1 MCLFWRDRII
11 KGEGARSG
19 ISGQVVRPR
28 AKQNAYLAQEQT
40 VPSCAPLMRLAERTV
55 RKVSLRLLPFLFLLY
70 VVAFLDRV
78 NFGYAALEMNSALGL
93 SAEVFG
99 FLSGI
104 FFIGYLIFE
113 IPSNMILQR
122 IGARIWI
129 SRIIISWGIVVIVT
143 AAATDA
149 FQLAA
154 LRFILGV
161 AEAGFFPGVILYITC
176 WFRRQE
182 LARAVALFMTALAVS
197 NIIGAPLSTWILDNI
212 HWFGIAGWRWLFIL
226 EGLPALVLGVVTWF
240 YLTDRPKDA
249 AWLEPE
255 EREWLTGVIARENAE
270 RAGTHHS
277 FRTVIRDLRI
287 WHLGCIYCAMTIGLY
302 GLGFWMPQIIRSLN
316 PAFSNFEIGLVMT
329 IPYLAALVSMIAW
342 SAHSDRTGERVWHAA
357 VPPLVGGI
365 ALAGAGLVSS
375 PAPRL
380 RADHY
385 RNGRYLLFLRPVLDS
400 SRGLPCGGSS
410 RSRYCS
416 DQLGRQPRRVHRPV
430 ACRVPLSRQPGQ
442 RAPGWSPSGPAWCS
456 AGFSRLRPGLEG
468 LWGTHADSAVTATY
482 RLP

>member
-1 MCLFWRDRII
+1 MDATD
-11 KGEGARSG
+11 E
-19 ISGQVVRPR
+19 
-28 AKQNAYLAQEQT
+28 LAT
-40 VPSCAPLMRLAERTV
+40 RTV

-78 NFGYAALEMNSALGL
+78 NFGYAALEMNSSLGI

-122 IGARIWI
+122 VGARIWI
-129 SRIIISWGIVVIVT
+129 SRIIFSWGLVVIIT

-176 WFRRQE
+176 WFRKQE

-226 EGLPALVLGVVTWF
+226 EGLPALVLGIVTWF
-240 YLTDRPKDA
+240 SLTDRPKDA
-249 AWLEPE
+249 AWLEPD
-255 EREWLTGVIARENAE
+255 EREWLAGAIAREDAG
-270 RAGTHHS
+270 RAGTPHR
-277 FRTVIRDLRI
+277 FRSVIRDLRV
-287 WHLGCIYCAMTIGLY
+287 WHLGCIYCTMTIGLY

-329 IPYLAALVSMIAW
+329 LPYLIALGSMIAW

-365 ALAGAGLVSS
+365 ALTGAGLVSGPVFAFVLIIVATVGIYCFFGPFWTI
-375 PAPRL
+375 PAVFLAEAAAAVGIATINSIGNLGGFIGPSL
-380 RADHY
+380 VGTLARATGSTDA
-385 RNGRYLLFLRPVLDS
+385 GLVAIGTCLVLCGLLTFAVRAQEQ
-400 SRGLPCGGSS
+400 G
-410 RSRYCS
+410 S
-416 DQLGRQPRRVHRPV
+416 DQETR
-430 ACRVPLSRQPGQ
+430 S
-442 RAPGWSPSGPAWCS
+442 
-456 AGFSRLRPGLEG
+456 F
-468 LWGTHADSAVTATY
+468 
-482 RLP
+482 

>member
-1 MCLFWRDRII
+1 MVHGPWFP
-11 KGEGARSG
+11 
-19 ISGQVVRPR
+19 VMPR
-28 AKQNAYLAQEQT
+28 GHGGKQNAYLTKNRQYLM
-40 VPSCAPLMRLAERTV
+40 CAADVLAERAV

-78 NFGYAALEMNSALGL
+78 NFGYAALEMNSSLGL

-113 IPSNMILQR
+113 IPSNIILQR

-149 FQLAA
+149 YQMAA
-154 LRFILGV
+154 LRFILGI

-226 EGLPALVLGVVTWF
+226 EGLPALVLGVITWF

-249 AWLEPE
+249 VWLDAD
-255 EREWLTGVIARENAE
+255 EREWLTRVLAQENAE
-270 RAGTHHS
+270 RPGTDHR
-277 FRTVIRDLRI
+277 FRTVIKDLRV
-287 WHLGCIYCAMTIGLY
+287 WHLGAVYCAMTIGLY

-329 IPYLAALVSMIAW
+329 IPYLAALISMIAW
-342 SAHSDRTGERVWHAA
+342 SAHSDHTGERVWHAA
-357 VPPLVGGI
+357 VPPFVGGI
-365 ALAGAGLVSS
+365 ALAGAGLVSAPLLAFILIIIATAGIYS
-375 PAPRL
+375 FFGPFWTLPAV
-380 RADHY
+380 
-385 RNGRYLLFLRPVLDS
+385 FLAEAAAAVGIATVNSVGNL
-400 SRGLPCGGSS
+400 GGFI
-410 RSRYCS
+410 
-416 DQLGRQPRRVHRPV
+416 G
-430 ACRVPLSRQPGQ
+430 
-442 RAPGWSPSGPAWCS
+442 PSLVGALVKETGSTS
-456 AGFSRLRPGLEG
+456 AGLIAIGACLAFCGL
-468 LWGTHADSAVTATY
+468 LTLVVRAQPPRA
-482 RLP
+482 

>member
-1 MCLFWRDRII
+1 MCAADGL
-11 KGEGARSG
+11 
-19 ISGQVVRPR
+19 P
-28 AKQNAYLAQEQT
+28 
-40 VPSCAPLMRLAERTV
+40 ERTV

-78 NFGYAALEMNSALGL
+78 NFGYAALEMNSSLGL
-93 SAEVFG
+93 SAEMFG

-104 FFIGYLIFE
+104 FFAGYLIFE

-129 SRIIISWGIVVIVT
+129 SRIIISWGIVAIVT

-149 FQLAA
+149 VQMAG

-161 AEAGFFPGVILYITC
+161 AEAGFFPGIILYITC

-212 HWFGIAGWRWLFIL
+212 HWFGIAGWRWLFVL

-249 AWLEPE
+249 AWLDPE
-255 EREWLTGVIARENAE
+255 EQEWLAGVIAQENAE
-270 RAGTHHS
+270 QPGTHHRFWS
-277 FRTVIRDLRI
+277 VFRDHRV
-287 WHLGCIYCAMTIGLY
+287 WYLGCIYGAMTIGLY

-316 PAFSNFEIGLVMT
+316 PSFSNFEIGLVMT
-329 IPYLAALVSMIAW
+329 IPYLVALCSMIVW

-357 VPPLVGGI
+357 LPPLVGGI
-365 ALAGAGLVSS
+365 ALAVSGLVSS
-375 PAPRL
+375 PVTAFVLIIIATAGIYSFFGPFWTL
-380 RADHY
+380 PAVFLAEAAAAVGIATI
-385 RNGRYLLFLRPVLDS
+385 NSIGNAGGFIGPSLVGALVQTTGTTSTGLVAIGICLTFCGLLTLAV
-400 SRGLPCGGSS
+400 
-410 RSRYCS
+410 
-416 DQLGRQPRRVHRPV
+416 RVH
-430 ACRVPLSRQPGQ
+430 AQG
-442 RAPGWSPSGPAWCS
+442 A
-456 AGFSRLRPGLEG
+456 
-468 LWGTHADSAVTATY
+468 
-482 RLP
+482 

>member
-1 MCLFWRDRII
+1 MTAADDL
-11 KGEGARSG
+11 
-19 ISGQVVRPR
+19 P
-28 AKQNAYLAQEQT
+28 
-40 VPSCAPLMRLAERTV
+40 ERTV

-78 NFGYAALEMNSALGL
+78 NFGYAALEMNSSLGIP
-93 SAEVFG
+93 AEVFG

-113 IPSNMILQR
+113 VPSNMILQR

-129 SRIIISWGIVVIVT
+129 SRIIISWGVVVIVT

-149 FQLAA
+149 VQLAA

-226 EGLPALVLGVVTWF
+226 EGLPALALGVITWF

-249 AWLEPE
+249 VWLEE
-255 EREWLTGVIARENAE
+255 DEREWLTGIIAHENAGHPG
-270 RAGTHHS
+270 ADHG
-277 FRTVIRDLRI
+277 FRTVIRDRRV
-287 WHLGCIYCAMTIGLY
+287 WQLGCIYCAMTIGLY

-316 PAFSNFEIGLVMT
+316 PSFSNFEIGLVMT
-329 IPYLAALVSMIAW
+329 VPYIAALCSMIAW
-342 SAHSDRTGERVWHAA
+342 SAHSDRTGERVWHTAL
-357 VPPLVGGI
+357 PPLIGGI
-365 ALAGAGLVSS
+365 ALAGAGLVTVPVIAFLLIIVATVGIYSFFGPFWTL
-375 PAPRL
+375 PAVFLAEAAAAVGIAAINSVGNLGGFIGPSLVGALVRTTGTTGSGL
-380 RADHY
+380 VAI
-385 RNGRYLLFLRPVLDS
+385 GACLAFCGLLTLAV
-400 SRGLPCGGSS
+400 RGT
-410 RSRYCS
+410 
-416 DQLGRQPRRVHRPV
+416 
-430 ACRVPLSRQPGQ
+430 
-442 RAPGWSPSGPAWCS
+442 GPA
-456 AGFSRLRPGLEG
+456 
-468 LWGTHADSAVTATY
+468 
-482 RLP
+482 